1 MMMILHTLN
10 ASPSSAAF
18 ADCIGVVRSGDAVVL
33 LGDAVYVALAG
44 TKAWGEMLAR
54 GAQVYLLGCDAL
66 AAGVAEFAGGPTF
79 IDMDGFVALTERY
92 PRQQAWY

>member
-1 MMMILHTLN
+1 MILHTLN

-33 LGDAVYVALAG
+33 LGDGVYVALAG

>member
-1 MMMILHTLN
+1 MILHTLN

-18 ADCIGVVRSGDAVVL
+18 DDCVGVVRSGDAVVL
-33 LGDAVYVALAG
+33 MGDGVYAALAG
-44 TKAWGEMLAR
+44 TKAWSEMQAR
-54 GAQVYLLGCDAL
+54 GAQVYLLGCDAT
-66 AAGVAEFAGGPTF
+66 AAGVTEFAGGATF

>member
-1 MMMILHTLN
+1 MMILHTLN

-33 LGDAVYVALAG
+33 LGDGVYVALAG

>member
-1 MMMILHTLN
+1 MILHTLN

-18 ADCIGVVRSGDAVVL
+18 DDCVGVIRSGDAVVL
-33 LGDAVYVALAG
+33 MGDGVYVALAG
-44 TKAWGEMLAR
+44 TNAWCEMQAR
-54 GAQVYLLGCDAL
+54 GAEVYLLNCDAL
-66 AAGVAEFAGGPTF
+66 AAGITEFAGGATF